1 LPGIAGLCLAL
12 SCAVPVSGSAY
23 AADSYAAS
31 ADTAGFFTAAGSARY
46 TLDPDSRD
54 VVRLKSWRLKHGDD
68 SAWAR
73 PEAPDADWQVA
84 HAHGAFWAPDGL
96 PDPGIG
102 GHRAR
107 LRSEPRSGPP
117 DPLAMPVRHYPSA
130 EGFYGQGIL
139 IAGDGRK
146 GMTAGEGR

>member
-1 LPGIAGLCLAL
+1 MKSPLAALLPGIAGLCLAL

-73 PEAPDADWQVA
+73 PEAPDADWKVA
-84 HAHGAFWAPDGL
+84 DDHGAFWALHGL
-96 PDPGIG
+96 PDTGIG
-102 GHRAR
+102 WYRAR
-107 LRSEPRSGPP
+107 IRIESRSGSPE
-117 DPLAMPVRHYPSA
+117 PLAMHVLHYPTA
-130 EGFYGQGIL
+130 QEFYWDGIL
-139 IAGDGRK
+139 IARN
-146 GMTAGEGR
+146 